1 MTPLHDWAVVQTF
14 GGISTT
20 KLVLINCCNI
30 LIQWTLNI
38 SHCFMYHKC
47 GSWPKDNRDRTRGIF
62 SKLCKLNPTQFNK
75 SVETQGLD
83 RFKLPWITRP
93 WIKQR
98 RCLTYQEVAAVKTVF
113 FFFCFFWIEHPPQSW
128 QTA

>member
-1 MTPLHDWAVVQTF
+1 MDTKYFPVFYVSQMWKLAKGQQRWDTWDIFQTVQTK
-14 GGISTT
+14 S
-20 KLVLINCCNI
+20 N
-30 LIQWTLNI
+30 
-38 SHCFMYHKC
+38 
-47 GSWPKDNRDRTRGIF
+47 
-62 SKLCKLNPTQFNK
+62 TQFKK

-113 FFFCFFWIEHPPQSW
+113 LFVFFWIEHPPQSW

>member
-38 SHCFMYHKC
+38 SQCFMYHKC

-62 SKLCKLNPTQFNK
+62 SKLCKLNPTHSLRNLLKPKVWTGSNCHGLPDYGSNK
-75 SVETQGLD
+75 D
-83 RFKLPWITRP
+83 D
-93 WIKQR
+93 
-98 RCLTYQEVAAVKTVF
+98 A
-113 FFFCFFWIEHPPQSW
+113 
-128 QTA
+128 